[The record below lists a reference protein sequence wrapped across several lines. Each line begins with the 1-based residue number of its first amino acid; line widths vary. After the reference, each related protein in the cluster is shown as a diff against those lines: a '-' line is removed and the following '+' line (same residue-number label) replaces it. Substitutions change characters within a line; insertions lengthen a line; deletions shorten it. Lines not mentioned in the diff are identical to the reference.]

1 MNDHDREVVER
12 ELRRRAKLAIRKKMR
27 GVRAA
32 LPAAAIEA
40 RSTKVRERV
49 LALTSFVEAATVL
62 SFAALEHEVATAPLL
77 DSLAQQGK
85 RIALPRVHDDALV
98 LHEVSADTTLEPG
111 AFSVPEPPADAPVV
125 DPSSVEFALVPAL
138 AVDVRGFRIGY
149 GGGYY
154 DRLLPTLSGATTC
167 AVAFDFQ
174 LVAEVPEFP
183 FDVPVDWVVTDTR
196 TLDARS
202 ERAGGG

>member
-1 MNDHDREVVER
+1 VNGDDREVVER

-32 LPAAAIEA
+32 LPASAIEA
-40 RSTKVRERV
+40 RSSKVRERV
-49 LALTSFVEAATVL
+49 LALTPLVEAKTVL
-62 SFAALEHEVATAPLL
+62 LFASLEHEVATDPLL
-77 DSLAQQGK
+77 DALAQQGK
-85 RIALPRVHDDALV
+85 RLVLPRVQADELV
-98 LHEVSADTTLEPG
+98 LHEVSVDTPLEPG
-111 AFSVPEPPADAPVV
+111 AFSVPEPPVEARVV
-125 DPSSVEFALVPAL
+125 EPGTVDFALVPAL

-154 DRLLPTLSGATTC
+154 DRLLPTLSGASTC

-183 FDVPVDWVVTDTR
+183 FDAPVDWVVTDAR

-202 ERAGGG
+202 ERAGEA